1 MKPIISLIIPVYG
14 TEKYLER
21 CIDSVLNQNYK
32 ELEIIVVN
40 DCSPGNAEEMIHKF
54 QSRDAR
60 IKYIKHEENRGL
72 FQARMSGAAAA
83 TGDYIAFLDSDDYV
97 SFDFY
102 YGLITKAEAEKADI
116 VIGKTVIEN
125 EDGSRYINHF
135 HDCSLNVEKLEGEE
149 VKRRFFG
156 QRSRCY
162 SWHTVW
168 NKLYAKKLWDQAF
181 PYYKKINTHVIMTE
195 DIAFSSVLFYFAQKV
210 VTVKT
215 SAYFYCVNEGAST
228 NSRNMTI
235 KRFKKN
241 MTDIIT
247 VFNFVRD
254 FLEEQGADERI
265 REDFNDSRKFYTKL
279 WLGLTHGDF
288 VGKYK
293 KEALKYIDEL
303 CPGFRDTMQ
312 PEDYF
317 YDSMRVKWNDTFEI
331 VKKLVSDPEIEYI
344 SFDIFD
350 TLITRPLYKPQ
361 HVFEL
366 MDYEF
371 KELVPTNASFV
382 NIRVDGEAAARKK
395 FGVEYPEYQDITL
408 DEIYDV
414 IGEMYHLDF
423 SVIQLLKNKEIELEI
438 GLSACRRSTKELFDL
453 AKSLGKKIIIVSDMY
468 LTKDTIEKVLK
479 KNGYEGYNKLY
490 LSSDIRLTK
499 YTGDL
504 FKYVL
509 NDLEVPGKKILH
521 LGDTWVNDY
530 ENPQKLG
537 FHTFF
542 IPKTIEAFEN
552 RINGQVT
559 NRCATMANW
568 AAAGII
574 KQNSYKDSAGYG
586 AFMALV
592 ANKYFDNPYRTF
604 CEKTD
609 LNADPYFIGYY
620 PVGMHLYGMAKWLL
634 ERGKELGYKKLY
646 FMSRD
651 GYLPMLVYQK
661 LAGAEKDAPEAEYIY
676 SSRKA
681 VMPYIMNNRFDLY
694 GFPTAILNQSAETM
708 KYLLEFCMKKLDME
722 TYRTILSKH
731 GIVPGA
737 RFSDREA
744 YNRFIGVFLQEFYS
758 EEEHKRSKELCAKY
772 YSRLEE
778 NSATVDMGYSGRI
791 QGAICQAAGHGV
803 DVFFI
808 HADSNQY
815 IKESQ
820 NHNFKIHSFYDYEPC
835 MSGVIRE
842 HIFSSFEPSCTGFEE
857 EDGRVVP
864 VFEKVKKD
872 IQDCW
877 LVGEIHRGALD
888 FVDDVVEKLGGYI
901 GRMPLKATEISL
913 PYEGFLRFA
922 QETDLKI
929 FSASFFEDEVW
940 GGANRINIAQ
950 FIQDQHVYY
959 NRNNG
964 IPETGAVI
972 TDGGGE
978 NQVITSI
985 KKKLSRYPRLEWMAR
1000 KVYKKFCGRFW

>member
-1 MKPIISLIIPVYG
+1 
-14 TEKYLER
+14 
-21 CIDSVLNQNYK
+21 
-32 ELEIIVVN
+32 
-40 DCSPGNAEEMIHKF
+40 
-54 QSRDAR
+54 
-60 IKYIKHEENRGL
+60 
-72 FQARMSGAAAA
+72 
-83 TGDYIAFLDSDDYV
+83 
-97 SFDFY
+97 
-102 YGLITKAEAEKADI
+102 
-116 VIGKTVIEN
+116 
-125 EDGSRYINHF
+125 
-135 HDCSLNVEKLEGEE
+135 
-149 VKRRFFG
+149 
-156 QRSRCY
+156 
-162 SWHTVW
+162 
-168 NKLYAKKLWDQAF
+168 
-181 PYYKKINTHVIMTE
+181 
-195 DIAFSSVLFYFAQKV
+195 
-210 VTVKT
+210 
-215 SAYFYCVNEGAST
+215 
-228 NSRNMTI
+228 
-235 KRFKKN
+235 
-241 MTDIIT
+241 
-247 VFNFVRD
+247 
-254 FLEEQGADERI
+254 
-265 REDFNDSRKFYTKL
+265 
-279 WLGLTHGDF
+279 
-288 VGKYK
+288 
-293 KEALKYIDEL
+293 
-303 CPGFRDTMQ
+303 
-312 PEDYF
+312 
-317 YDSMRVKWNDTFEI
+317 
-331 VKKLVSDPEIEYI
+331 
-344 SFDIFD
+344 
-350 TLITRPLYKPQ
+350 
-361 HVFEL
+361 
-366 MDYEF
+366 
-371 KELVPTNASFV
+371 
-382 NIRVDGEAAARKK
+382 
-395 FGVEYPEYQDITL
+395 
-408 DEIYDV
+408 
-414 IGEMYHLDF
+414 
-423 SVIQLLKNKEIELEI
+423 
-438 GLSACRRSTKELFDL
+438 
-453 AKSLGKKIIIVSDMY
+453 
-468 LTKDTIEKVLK
+468 
-479 KNGYEGYNKLY
+479 
-490 LSSDIRLTK
+490 
-499 YTGDL
+499 
-504 FKYVL
+504 
-509 NDLEVPGKKILH
+509 
-521 LGDTWVNDY
+521 
-530 ENPQKLG
+530 
-537 FHTFF
+537 
-542 IPKTIEAFEN
+542 
-552 RINGQVT
+552 
-559 NRCATMANW
+559 
-568 AAAGII
+568 
-574 KQNSYKDSAGYG
+574 
-586 AFMALV
+586 
-592 ANKYFDNPYRTF
+592 
-604 CEKTD
+604 
-609 LNADPYFIGYY
+609 
-620 PVGMHLYGMAKWLL
+620 
-634 ERGKELGYKKLY
+634 
-646 FMSRD
+646 
-651 GYLPMLVYQK
+651 MLVYQK

-758 EEEHKRSKELCAKY
+758 EEEHERSKELCAKY

-964 IPETGAVI
+964 IPEMGAAT

-1000 KVYKKFCGRFW
+1000 KVYRKLGG